1 MGDNKIPETK
11 SQVSEALL
19 RNLFFDALSF
29 RNVAE
34 LDESSIPPFLESS
47 GLQSLIADV
56 WRHFVPSS
64 SRAEQL
70 SEPSTSNAVNEEQAI
85 FKPIQIFI
93 DANNVVDVDQPSTSS
108 SLDSSQMDSLQDAK
122 VYERIRELR
131 EAGLWEST
139 RLPKCMDPPRRKTHW
154 DFFMEEVLWLANDF
168 SNERKF
174 KRRLASKF
182 ASNAK
187 ASWRKL
193 RELKRE
199 KTTAQFARDEREAKR
214 ICGSIAKMIRE
225 FWQNVDKVVDFRANE
240 IVEFKKRRALDQHLN
255 FLVGA
260 ADKITSL
267 IHENYATQSNG
278 CSSSVLSKSSEDFE
292 MDSESDDNES
302 TLDVEEANGT
312 KGSVEEELNELS
324 KEKDMDMDQLL
335 TSLPEGYLESLGY
348 SAPQKDVQD
357 SPDVDE
363 SLNDEQ
369 TRTTADLEQDE
380 ESANFNEK
388 PDLRNVDYNKLNSE
402 NSEVRRQQLDNIAEA
417 ALEFQPRGYTLET
430 TEVKTEVPFLLTGQL
445 REYQLVGLDWL
456 VTLYE
461 KNLNGI
467 LADEMGLG
475 KTIQTIA
482 LLAHLACARAVWG
495 PHLII
500 VPTSVLL
507 NWEMEL
513 KKWCPSLKVL
523 NYFGSAKERAEK
535 RKGWSKSNAFHICI
549 TSYKLVTQDIRA
561 FKKKAWQY
569 LILDE
574 AQNIKNFRSQRWQ
587 LLIGLRSRRR
597 LLLTGTPLQNSL
609 MELWALLHF
618 LMPNVFAS
626 HDDFREWFH
635 CPITGM
641 VEGTTEIDQALVQ
654 RLHKILRPFILR
666 RLKSEVE
673 KQLPTKTERV
683 LLCHLSKRQRYLYN
697 EFLSKS
703 STVENLKSGSM
714 FSVLGVIM
722 QLRKCCNHPNL
733 FEPRPVVSPLVIQP
747 ISPQFSSRIFSI
759 NQKFDASTLCYGYS
773 FSSDFVWKTF
783 RELLLNENLGN
794 NANQGVES
802 KLPLING
809 LKFVVDQNGG
819 HFYRPKAL
827 QQQKDDETMCNG
839 LEDNS
844 NHPTEFVNNTRKRKI
859 PSQEATSTSE
869 LKMKSTNDS
878 KKLPNFLK
886 SPSCRLD
893 ALIQKKDYENK
904 RIGIWLSTSLKQ
916 FSKPLLSTE
925 LMNFCR
931 IIPNNSQLEE
941 PLTTKRMEIRRS
953 TGQSLIDAIN
963 ERIGQNVLDWIE
975 NSLNSFLICVQRLLV
990 EKCFEPSHRITL
1002 QQENLRQLT
1011 HNIYSSQISLAHK
1024 AELAA
1029 KLEFPELRLIEYD
1042 CGKLQV
1048 LARLLEQL
1056 YENKHRC
1063 LIFTQMSK
1071 MLDILQA
1078 FLSHHNYNYF
1088 RLDGST
1094 HIDQRQAM
1102 MERFNTD
1109 SSIFCFILSTRSG
1122 GIGVNLTGADT
1133 VIFYDSDWNPIGQTR
1148 NVTIYRLISERTIEE
1163 NILTKSTQK
1172 RRLGEMTIDEGE
1184 FTPDFFKSTNNLRE
1198 LFNNEETVAN
1208 ILDDVI
1214 INQKLPSKELE
1225 MAMLSVEDKQDVM
1238 AAQKAKEENVV
1249 DLIEFDENT
1258 NNNGRGERGNS
1269 SYIESPSEQY
1279 LELINELKP
1288 IERYAVNFLT
1298 NENRPALD
1306 KEFEE
1311 TEALIRAKQKE
1322 FLQSDDYLSDSDKG
1336 SDSKKSSKN
1345 EQQKRLKNGS
1355 NNGKTIIEENIAY
1368 DANLNEVKEKGG
1380 GGINKKINS
1389 LKNKKIGKE
1398 KESIKI
1404 VKRYN
1409 TRNSSLNST
1418 TTTSQSFDFAIPQLP
1433 QTSSNGFGNNKSSR
1447 KKGS

>member
-1 MGDNKIPETK
+1 
-11 SQVSEALL
+11 
-19 RNLFFDALSF
+19 
-29 RNVAE
+29 
-34 LDESSIPPFLESS
+34 
-47 GLQSLIADV
+47 
-56 WRHFVPSS
+56 
-64 SRAEQL
+64 
-70 SEPSTSNAVNEEQAI
+70 
-85 FKPIQIFI
+85 
-93 DANNVVDVDQPSTSS
+93 
-108 SLDSSQMDSLQDAK
+108 
-122 VYERIRELR
+122 
-131 EAGLWEST
+131 
-139 RLPKCMDPPRRKTHW
+139 
-154 DFFMEEVLWLANDF
+154 
-168 SNERKF
+168 
-174 KRRLASKF
+174 
-182 ASNAK
+182 
-187 ASWRKL
+187 
-193 RELKRE
+193 
-199 KTTAQFARDEREAKR
+199 
-214 ICGSIAKMIRE
+214 
-225 FWQNVDKVVDFRANE
+225 
-240 IVEFKKRRALDQHLN
+240 
-255 FLVGA
+255 
-260 ADKITSL
+260 
-267 IHENYATQSNG
+267 
-278 CSSSVLSKSSEDFE
+278 
-292 MDSESDDNES
+292 
-302 TLDVEEANGT
+302 
-312 KGSVEEELNELS
+312 
-324 KEKDMDMDQLL
+324 MDMDQLL

-348 SAPQKDVQD
+348 SVPTKEIQ
-357 SPDVDE
+357 PDINE

-369 TRTTADLEQDE
+369 TRTTADLEQEE
-380 ESANFNEK
+380 ESTNFNEK

-417 ALEFQPRGYTLET
+417 ALEFQPRGQNRSSI
-430 TEVKTEVPFLLTGQL
+430 LLTGQL

-561 FKKKAWQY
+561 FKNKAWQY

-641 VEGTTEIDQALVQ
+641 VEGNTEVDQALVQ

-697 EFLSKS
+697 EFLSKT
-703 STVENLKSGSM
+703 STVENLKTGSM

-733 FEPRPVVSPLVIQP
+733 FEPRPVVSPLIIQP

-759 NQKFDASTLCYGYS
+759 NQKLDASELCYGNS

-783 RELLLNENLGN
+783 KELLLNGNFGN
-794 NANQGVES
+794 NSVEQQI
-802 KLPLING
+802 LPLIDG
-809 LKFVVDQNGG
+809 LKFVMDKNGG
-819 HFYRPKAL
+819 HFYRPKIT
-827 QQQKDDETMCNG
+827 QEHGEDELICNG
-839 LEDNS
+839 LEENS
-844 NHPTEFVNNTRKRKI
+844 SNPIEFVNNTRKRKMS
-859 PSQEATSTSE
+859 SQEATTSSE
-869 LKMKSTNDS
+869 LCLKIKENTESNRI
-878 KKLPNFLK
+878 LPNFLK
-886 SPSCRLD
+886 SPSFRLNT
-893 ALIQKKDYENK
+893 LIQKKENENK
-904 RIGIWLSTSLKQ
+904 RIGVWLSTSLKQ
-916 FSKPLLSTE
+916 FSKPLISTE

-931 IIPNNSQLEE
+931 IIPNNFQLEE
-941 PLTTKRMEIRRS
+941 PLTTKLPKIKRFN
-953 TGQSLIDAIN
+953 GQSIIDEIN
-963 ERIGQNVLDWIE
+963 ERIGQNLLEWIE

-990 EKCFEPSHRITL
+990 ERCFEPPQRFTL
-1002 QQENLRQLT
+1002 QQENLRLLT

-1042 CGKLQV
+1042 C
-1048 LARLLEQL
+1048 EQL

-1133 VIFYDSDWNPIGQTR
+1133 VIFYDSDWNPTMDAQAQDRCHRIGQTR

-1184 FTPDFFKSTNNLRE
+1184 FTPDFFKSANNLRE

-1208 ILDDVI
+1208 ILKENEELI
-1214 INQKLPSKELE
+1214 KNNKTSTKELE
-1225 MAMLSVEDKQDVM
+1225 MAMLSVEDKQDVL
-1238 AAQKAKEENVV
+1238 AAQKAKEENNV

-1258 NNNGRGERGNS
+1258 QINGRGGGGGERGN

-1298 NENRPALD
+1298 NEYRPALD

-1322 FLQSDDYLSDSDKG
+1322 FLQDSSEDDVSDKG
-1336 SDSKKSSKN
+1336 SIISKKSSKN
-1345 EQQKRLKNGS
+1345 GKQNKQQNKHNNNNKKATIEQ
-1355 NNGKTIIEENIAY
+1355 NITF
-1368 DANLNEVKEKGG
+1368 DANLNEVLKKEERVSRK
-1380 GGINKKINS
+1380 NS
-1389 LKNKKIGKE
+1389 SNSSSLIKNKKSSNSNI
-1398 KESIKI
+1398 I
-1404 VKRYN
+1404 VKKRYN
-1409 TRNSSLNST
+1409 TRNSSSLTPS
-1418 TTTSQSFDFAIPQLP
+1418 TSQQSSNNNFAIPQLP
-1433 QTSSNGFGNNKSSR
+1433 QTSSNGFGSSNNKSR